1 MILLLL
7 VQHKSRLHVNNQI
20 VMMSKLCDLEKNL
33 LMSTL
38 SPNTGYG
45 VRVVMI
51 ELLLQSEV
59 NKEKSLV
66 QSQVFSSN
74 NVIGFLQDF
83 ICL

>member
-33 LMSTL
+33 LMSTP
-38 SPNTGYG
+38 SWGYG